1 MKRSTPST
9 QRAMSTEL
17 FTLLASR
24 KTSFSSTSVSGQAVQ
39 VLSVVV
45 EIVQELTVAVVLM
58 HCVAVDELVK
68 VLSAVE
74 VGPELGVVVFPVLA
88 VCSGS

>member
-1 MKRSTPST
+1 
-9 QRAMSTEL
+9 MSTEL

-39 VLSVVV
+39 VLSVVEV
-45 EIVQELTVAVVLM
+45 VQELTVAVVLM
-58 HCVAVDELVK
+58 HCVAVDEPVK

-74 VGPELGVVVFPVLA
+74 VGPELGVMVFPVLA